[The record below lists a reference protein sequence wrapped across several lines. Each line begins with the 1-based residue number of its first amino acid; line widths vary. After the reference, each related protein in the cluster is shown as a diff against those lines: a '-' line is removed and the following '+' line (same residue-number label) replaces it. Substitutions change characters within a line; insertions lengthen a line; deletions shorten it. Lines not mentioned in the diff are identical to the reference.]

1 MKALGLAFSPTAV
14 LCTSIMQL
22 LNDLRAVSMASPF
35 IAAMLSSAVAMMVI
49 MIQIPD
55 VVELAVLRRLIQS
68 VYTTVIAQSMH
79 YDD

>member
-1 MKALGLAFSPTAV
+1 
-14 LCTSIMQL
+14 
-22 LNDLRAVSMASPF
+22 MASPF

>member
-1 MKALGLAFSPTAV
+1 
-14 LCTSIMQL
+14 
-22 LNDLRAVSMASPF
+22 
-35 IAAMLSSAVAMMVI
+35 MLSSAVAMMVI

-55 VVELAVLRRLIQS
+55 VVELAVLRRLIQL

>member
-14 LCTSIMQL
+14 LCTSIIQL
-22 LNDLRAVSMASPF
+22 LNDLRASSKGSPF

-55 VVELAVLRRLIQS
+55 VVDLTVLRPLIRS
-68 VYTTVIAQSMH
+68 VYTTVIVQSMH